1 MGKTTQL
8 RELAKRWGLDYHI
21 GFDYNV
27 WSGTY
32 LSAPQAL
39 GCTSGLALI
48 VLYILAMCFGN
59 VASLESEAHETFG
72 ATFALA
78 TFVALNVAAYLPSKF
93 QTPFKATGVAVA
105 ASVITAMSTLVL
117 FMMPVSTGHVLTVVL
132 GALTGLGMSITLVY
146 WGALFTRVYIPDTA
160 SCATAGTVLATL
172 AYAALVNL
180 VPGPWGLAVTALLP
194 LTNAMVIIGIAKS
207 WPTGIDIADP
217 ETLTHQTFHDRRQH
231 WPLFTYKVALPLVCI
246 GAVLRMLLNHVQH
259 NLIGSGGAVG
269 ALGLVIAA
277 VACYVTVTFGISG
290 LRRRAQSYARLLSMV
305 VPLIAIASLP
315 ATAAPAN
322 DTAAANM
329 GTLAAVMVIL
339 ALTWTFME
347 SMTLEYS
354 LASVSICGQG
364 IACLALGF
372 LVATPL
378 LEMVPADSPWFDII
392 GNIICLLMT
401 LGMLPAHPAADLSRS
416 IGGQN
421 AETPTECQA
430 CKATAGACASGTD
443 RKHGPTKQ
451 AHARALPHHV
461 DGVTAEVAPV
471 QEDAPVSTAD
481 MREAWPGERRE
492 AGGEPSHSKG
502 RFVRRCEHVAMLY
515 QLSPRELEVLVL
527 LAKGRSMNHIKE
539 ELVVSEGT
547 AKTHI
552 RHVYRKLNVHSRH
565 ELIELIESIDV
576 G

>member
-1 MGKTTQL
+1 MGKTTRL

-59 VASLESEAHETFG
+59 VAGLESDTHEAFG
-72 ATFALA
+72 VTFALA
-78 TFVALNVAAYLPSKF
+78 TFIALNVAAYLPRKF
-93 QTPFKATGVAVA
+93 QTPLKATGVAVA
-105 ASVITAMSTLVL
+105 ASVITAMSTLML
-117 FMMPVSTGHVLTVVL
+117 FMMPVSTGYVLAIVL
-132 GALTGLGMSITLVY
+132 GALTGLGMSVTLVY
-146 WGALFTRVYIPDTA
+146 WGALFTRVYIPDAA

-180 VPGPWGLAVTALLP
+180 MPGPWGLAVTALLP
-194 LTNAMVIIGIAKS
+194 LANATVIMGIAKS

-217 ETLTHQTFHDRRQH
+217 ETPTYQTFHDRRQH

-246 GAVLRMLLNHVQH
+246 GVVLRMLLNHIQH
-259 NLIGSGGAVG
+259 NLIGNGGAVG
-269 ALGLVIAA
+269 ALGFVVAA
-277 VACYVTVTFGISG
+277 VACYVAVTFGIAG
-290 LRRRAQSYARLLSMV
+290 LRRRAQSYARPLSMV

-315 ATAAPAN
+315 ATATPAS
-322 DTAAANM
+322 DAAAANM

-354 LASVSICGQG
+354 LSAVSIFGQG

-378 LEMVPADSPWFDII
+378 LEVVPAGSPWFDII
-392 GNIICLLMT
+392 GNIICLLMA

-421 AETPTECQA
+421 TEAPTECQA
-430 CKATAGACASGTD
+430 CKAAAKAPASGTD
-443 RKHGPTKQ
+443 RKHGAAEQ
-451 AHARALPHHV
+451 AHTSILPRHA
-461 DGVTAEVAPV
+461 DGVAAEGAPA
-471 QEDAPVSTAD
+471 QEDAPMGMVD
-481 MREAWPGERRE
+481 MREAWPGEHRE
-492 AGGEPSHSKG
+492 TGGEPSHSKG
-502 RFVRRCEHVAMLY
+502 RFVRRCEHVAILY

-565 ELIELIESIDV
+565 ELIESIDV